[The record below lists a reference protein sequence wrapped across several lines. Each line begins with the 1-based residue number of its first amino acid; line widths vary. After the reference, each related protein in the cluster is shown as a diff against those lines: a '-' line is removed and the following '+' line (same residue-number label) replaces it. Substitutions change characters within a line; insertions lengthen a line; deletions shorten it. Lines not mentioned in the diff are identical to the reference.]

1 MMEDLGQ
8 LVASLYVTSRIPVY
22 RLFNIMDSLFSIQ
35 DTKVG
40 NKLLLLQDSFSFN
53 NTVFHINKYESNR
66 DLDSWICT

>member
-8 LVASLYVTSRIPVY
+8 LVASLYVTSRIPGY

-40 NKLLLLQDSFSFN
+40 NKLLLLQDSF
-53 NTVFHINKYESNR
+53 IGCKESNAT
-66 DLDSWICT
+66 LKFALKLKP